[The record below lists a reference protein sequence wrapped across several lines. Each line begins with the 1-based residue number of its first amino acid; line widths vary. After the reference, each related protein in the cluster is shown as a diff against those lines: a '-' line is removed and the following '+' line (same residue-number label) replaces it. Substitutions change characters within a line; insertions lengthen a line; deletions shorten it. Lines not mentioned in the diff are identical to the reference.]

1 MPKSR
6 RRSSR
11 AKVRSCL
18 IEVGDV
24 GEGGGQAQLL
34 RRAQARA
41 DRVLDLAQAAG
52 EGELLR
58 VVDLLVVEHQHG
70 VPVHPG
76 VDGRDVLGGQ
86 RLGHVDALDFGGE
99 ARADLAGA
107 DGHGGGLLSRLVSR
121 FCRPAGVPESPC
133 RARNAIDC
141 CPPGSLPLREG
152 NMRHFLWPL
161 GVAVAFGAG
170 LAAAS
175 LYPGMHSTAPPAED
189 AQAIGPPPADAGQH
203 AAGAAARQRDQIRR
217 SSRGDHGTGH
227 RIPDEPRQASSIEG
241 SGRPGCAAGDEAA
254 PRRASPR
261 TTSARRRASPRRR
274 QPARPRSMGRS
285 TASTAISGTA
295 SGATG
300 PARWRQL
307 RELVADFK
315 AMGDAGT
322 QALARV
328 LASGDQQ
335 RGAANRSASSW
346 ARCRTRGPCHSCRTS
361 WTGTATSCSAAPRAG
376 ALRRLESPD
385 TIPVLNTLL
394 ANPTDDRF
402 VRMSA
407 AYGLAQMGQPQGVN
421 GLMQI
426 FDEANADGRG
436 RDMAFRAL
444 NSLNDERSLPFMRQ
458 VAASGG
464 ELSYRLQAIKFLTAQ
479 GRPAVAAGAPA
490 DHPVTHRAAVD
501 PRRRHPGLRG
511 HHPQTG
517 DRSP

>member
-1 MPKSR
+1 
-6 RRSSR
+6 
-11 AKVRSCL
+11 
-18 IEVGDV
+18 
-24 GEGGGQAQLL
+24 
-34 RRAQARA
+34 
-41 DRVLDLAQAAG
+41 
-52 EGELLR
+52 
-58 VVDLLVVEHQHG
+58 
-70 VPVHPG
+70 
-76 VDGRDVLGGQ
+76 
-86 RLGHVDALDFGGE
+86 
-99 ARADLAGA
+99 
-107 DGHGGGLLSRLVSR
+107 
-121 FCRPAGVPESPC
+121 
-133 RARNAIDC
+133 
-141 CPPGSLPLREG
+141 
-152 NMRHFLWPL
+152 MRHFLWPL

-175 LYPGMHSTAPPAED
+175 FYPGVHSTAPSPED
-189 AQAIGPPPADAGQH
+189 AQATVRRLQMQVSTLQARLRVSETRSAGPHVTTTGQ
-203 AAGAAARQRDQIRR
+203 ATA
-217 SSRGDHGTGH
+217 SY
-227 RIPDEPRQASSIEG
+227 EPRQASSIEG
-241 SGRPGCAAGDEAA
+241 SAAQVRSGRRGGPPQGDPQDDLSSPARAAKAAAAG
-254 PRRASPR
+254 
-261 TTSARRRASPRRR
+261 
-274 QPARPRSMGRS
+274 PATVDGALDRFYRYLGD
-285 TASTAISGTA
+285 A

-307 RELVADFK
+307 RDLVADFK

-328 LASGDQQ
+328 LASGTSTEE
-335 RGAANRSASSW
+335 RRTAAQLLGEMQDPRALPLLQDVLD
-346 ARCRTRGPCHSCRTS
+346 RDGDLLLRRT
-361 WTGTATSCSAAPRAG
+361 AAG

-479 GRPAVAAGAPA
+479 ADQQSLPALQQIIQSPTEQPSIRDAATQAYA
-490 DHPVTHRAAVD
+490 AITHR
-501 PRRRHPGLRG
+501 
-511 HHPQTG
+511 
-517 DRSP
+517 